1 MSKEPS
7 PPMDSSRR
15 FGVAE
20 VLREALYLPRR
31 NLKLMVPTMLLA
43 FLTSTFSFMG
53 NSYVPIYPLLLSF
66 FIKLHLLSE
75 KDPNTPQFYDL
86 LLGIKHEA
94 AALLRFDTIFM
105 AFSYILSLLSIMII
119 VHSSS
124 TTYSKKQLTATDLLS
139 RIKGSWKGPLVTK
152 IYFTLLYVGY
162 SVLSISLIAIP
173 LLKAEGSILRIA
185 IFALLGVAARLFYV
199 YLAMVWMVGLVISIV
214 EEGCY
219 GLEALD
225 KAKDVTKGKRMQGYL
240 IAIVFLLG
248 DGVLN
253 VGYMFEVTNGGGSHV
268 VNKRGNGLVMFCV
281 YMLLKMFSC
290 MVYSVYYCECK
301 MSQEKEINDVA
312 RSFTYTRVI
321 DDTPSVD
328 EQLA

>member
-1 MSKEPS
+1 MSKEPPS
-7 PPMDSSRR
+7 PMNSSRQ

-20 VLREALYLPRR
+20 ILREALYLPTR
-31 NLKLMVPTMLLA
+31 NKKLMLPTMLLA
-43 FLTSTFSFMG
+43 FLTSTFSF
-53 NSYVPIYPLLLSF
+53 I
-66 FIKLHLLSE
+66 
-75 KDPNTPQFYDL
+75 
-86 LLGIKHEA
+86 
-94 AALLRFDTIFM
+94 
-105 AFSYILSLLSIMII
+105 
-119 VHSSS
+119 
-124 TTYSKKQLTATDLLS
+124 
-139 RIKGSWKGPLVTK
+139 
-152 IYFTLLYVGY
+152 
-162 SVLSISLIAIP
+162 
-173 LLKAEGSILRIA
+173 
-185 IFALLGVAARLFYV
+185 ARLFYV

-253 VGYMFEVTNGGGSHV
+253 VGYIFEMTNGGGSHV

-301 MSQEKEINDVA
+301 MSQEKENDVA